1 MLSLPM
7 PQFLPLFLSLLLLL
21 SGKGQRPVLY
31 LAEGERGPRRASGSP
46 VNLFTGVKAGSL
58 G

>member
-31 LAEGERGPRRASGSP
+31 LA
-46 VNLFTGVKAGSL
+46 
-58 G
+58 